1 MLKKVLKKKFL
12 LFKIYDFMWNFIMF
26 KINKVSYKNYLID
39 GKIEIRNFGK
49 MVIGSNFIANSG
61 KMHNPIG
68 SC

>member
-1 MLKKVLKKKFL
+1 
-12 LFKIYDFMWNFIMF
+12 MWNFIMF